1 MDYPLVDNA
10 TERGVRFS
18 NRNDGNA
25 VMVEVKSIRTSR
37 DSGSESDSNN
47 SFPLRAPL
55 DVQEGQRASRSSA
68 GSPLPPPPPRS
79 LNRVYSLPTPTTPTS
94 SNTPFQGPFPPPQY
108 PPHLNTHPAFKAD
121 KPEAQFKH
129 DKPENPFK
137 TEQEGEN
144 PFPLNEIESYKIHD
158 LTFRQTMGV
167 DARRPF
173 FDFDELQRQI
183 LGHYQ
188 HKLFKAD
195 RGNKYGMAE
204 DKFEASRLLMKDYRM
219 QPTLT

>member
-1 MDYPLVDNA
+1 MDYPLIDRD

-18 NRNDGNA
+18 NRNGTNE
-25 VMVEVKSIRTSR
+25 VMVEVKSIGTSR
-37 DSGSESDSNN
+37 DSGTESNH
-47 SFPLRAPL
+47 SFPLRSTPVH
-55 DVQEGQRASRSSA
+55 DQEGQRTSRTSAS
-68 GSPLPPPPPRS
+68 SPLPPPPRS
-79 LNRVYSLPTPTTPTS
+79 IKRVYSLPTPPTPP
-94 SNTPFQGPFPPPQY
+94 TPSTHFPPPQY
-108 PPHLNTHPAFKAD
+108 PPHLDTHPAFKND
-121 KPEAQFKH
+121 TLEAHFKH
-129 DKPENPFK
+129 EKSENPFK
-137 TEQEGEN
+137 HEDDGEN

-204 DKFEASRLLMKDYRM
+204 DKFEASRLLMKDYR
-219 QPTLT
+219 T